1 MLTMLIDHLAA
12 YNIVPIDWFRIIG
25 RIAMPLYAFGIAIGY
40 SRTSDKKKYLFRLLM
55 YALIAQIPLTYL
67 QADNFYLNIIFTFSV
82 SLCLLIVLNTNTYLI
97 YKIISVVITLLT
109 VEVFPFEYGSYGVLL
124 VLIYRYS
131 RGSMM
136 LLLHV
141 ILNLFYFSLDMISQI
156 GLFSILGTIIITFAK
171 YYPEIR
177 INRTF
182 FRFFYPV
189 HLAIM
194 ALIIFILNATK

>member
-12 YNIVPIDWFRIIG
+12 YNIVPVEWFRIIG

-55 YALIAQIPLTYL
+55 YASIAQIPLTYL
-67 QADNFYLNIIFTFSV
+67 QGDNFYLNIIFTFSF
-82 SLCLLIVLNTNTYLI
+82 SLALLILLNTKTHFI
-97 YKIISVVITLLT
+97 YKLLYICITLLM
-109 VEVFPFEYGSYGVLL
+109 VEIFPFEYGSYGVLL

-131 RGSMM
+131 KGGTMF
-136 LLLHV
+136 LLHL
-141 ILNLFYFSLDMISQI
+141 ILSLLYFYLDMISQI

-171 YYPEIR
+171 HYPNVR

-182 FRFFYPV
+182 FRLFYPA
-189 HLAIM
+189 HLMII
-194 ALIIFILNATK
+194 ALILFIT